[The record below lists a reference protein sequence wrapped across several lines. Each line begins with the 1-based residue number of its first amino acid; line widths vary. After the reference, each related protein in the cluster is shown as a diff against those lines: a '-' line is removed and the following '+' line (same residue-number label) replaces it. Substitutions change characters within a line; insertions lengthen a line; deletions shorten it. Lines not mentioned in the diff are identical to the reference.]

1 MCPGS
6 MTQSI
11 SGGGNVVTFFVVLVS
26 MLTTLY
32 YVWFSLVCTHI
43 VSERLSVMQ
52 DQAWAVKIVCLK
64 FLECPTQV
72 FEECGVQS
80 IPPPQK
86 CKFGQDLGLQVWV
99 GPESPIPSPPSMNN
113 WSGLGT
119 SDLSWSRVPPP
130 PMNIWPVFVTLDL
143 SWSRGHPPSQN
154 MVGMSVWK
162 LTAVSP
168 MATISFQNSTA
179 CTLICVGIIQN
190 RNTYGILTIMNI
202 PN

>member
-43 VSERLSVMQ
+43 VCERLSVMQ

-64 FLECPTQV
+64 FLECPTEV

-99 GPESPIPSPPSMNN
+99 GPESPIPSPPLHEQLVRTWDFGFELVQS
-113 WSGLGT
+113 T
-119 SDLSWSRVPPP
+119 PPP

-179 CTLICVGIIQN
+179 CTLICVGIIQI
-190 RNTYGILTIMNI
+190 GILMAY
-202 PN
+202 